1 MRRRLYKE
9 GFERLGIVLFV
20 SAALAI
26 AALIVLSR
34 QPFDLDSLDAPDR
47 QAAEAEIAEACNPD
61 NLSAFY
67 EFCRERVLGPY
78 RWRHYRDGDGA
89 GGTGMAIAG
98 GALVLVLLG
107 GYPVFRWVRAG
118 FRQSST

>member
-61 NLSAFY
+61 NQSAFY

-118 FRQSST
+118 FRQS